1 MRKGIFNITAVIF
14 LLIGCS
20 SQNVLK
26 LNDTI
31 VKAND
36 ELRIGSE
43 GFNKQFESVTNNNY
57 TVLEPQI
64 IKMISLIDQK
74 VKDVA
79 AIKADMP
86 EGEEFKN
93 AFIDYYKFEKDIYET
108 DFKRICLLTGEGD
121 TDKLS
126 EITLQL
132 STKAK
137 KEEAMEKN
145 IHAEQERFAK
155 KNNIKLSY

>member
-1 MRKGIFNITAVIF
+1 
-14 LLIGCS
+14 
-20 SQNVLK
+20 
-26 LNDTI
+26 
-31 VKAND
+31 
-36 ELRIGSE
+36 
-43 GFNKQFESVTNNNY
+43 
-57 TVLEPQI
+57 
-64 IKMISLIDQK
+64 MISLIDQK

>member
-1 MRKGIFNITAVIF
+1 MRKIIFNITVLIF
-14 LLIGCS
+14 LLTGCS

-26 LNDTI
+26 LNDAI

-43 GFNKQFESVTNNNY
+43 GFNKQFEAVTNNNY
-57 TVLEPQI
+57 TVLESERL
-64 IKMISLIDQK
+64 KMVSLIDQK
-74 VKDVA
+74 VKEVA

-93 AFIDYYKFEKDIYET
+93 AFIDYYKFEKDIYES
-108 DFKRICLLTGEGD
+108 DLKKICLITGEGD
-121 TDKLS
+121 TEKLS
-126 EITLQL
+126 EITVQM

-155 KNNIKLSY
+155 KNNIKLNY